1 MLDVEQI
8 RYYLPHRYPMLLV
21 DRILELE
28 PGKRA
33 VGLKNVTINEEFFNG
48 HFPGQ
53 AMMPGVLILESM
65 AQVGAVLMLSH
76 PLNETK
82 IAVLAGM
89 ENVRFRKPV
98 VPGDTLITEVEVI
111 QVRKSF
117 GKVKMAARVGGEVV
131 ASCELT
137 FGIVDKREA
146 LAPVNP
152 LASVD
157 PLDPPDPLTGGKR

>member
-8 RYYLPHRYPMLLV
+8 RHFLPHRYPMLLV

-33 VGLKNVTINEEFFNG
+33 VGLKNVTINEQFFEG

-76 PLNETK
+76 PDNHKK

-89 ENVRFRKPV
+89 EGVRFRKPV
-98 VPGDTLITEVEVI
+98 VPGDTLITEVEVTT
-111 QVRKSF
+111 VRKSF
-117 GKVKMAARVGGEVV
+117 GKVKMTARVNGEVV
-131 ASCELT
+131 ASCDLT
-137 FGIVDKREA
+137 FGIVDRRADVK
-146 LAPVNP
+146 
-152 LASVD
+152 D
-157 PLDPPDPLTGGKR
+157 QDITIGGAG